1 MIQHTD
7 VSTRIQP
14 LSTALVNK
22 IAAGEVIE
30 RPANVVKELL
40 ENAVDALA
48 GRIEVDIEA
57 GGSELIRVTD
67 DGEGIH
73 PDDLTLAVSS
83 HATSKLREAD
93 DLFRVHTL
101 GFRGEALAS
110 IAEVSRF
117 RIRSRQPES
126 LQGYELTVD
135 AGQRSEPQP
144 CGCPVGTSVEVRQL
158 FLNTPVRRK
167 FLKTQSTEFGHISE
181 QFTRVALANP
191 QLHLVLRHN
200 DREVYELPA
209 SHGLHERLELFYGN
223 QLADQL
229 IEIEAEHDG
238 CRLWGFVAPPGQSKA
253 SRKGQYLFLNGR
265 WIQDRSLQHALGEAY
280 RGLLMVGRYPQAFLF
295 LEVPPDDV
303 DVNVHPTKAEVRFR
317 DAQQLYRLVLSTLR
331 NRFLGLDF
339 DSSLSMGSADTSKPN
354 PIDPARQAA
363 VQQELVAWATDELAN
378 WQPRQ
383 LDANEPT
390 TGTDPSGAFAIEE
403 AFGEDAEKPFASSVE
418 NRPPLTN
425 DDAHPSVVHVET
437 PESAVRPASGAAEL
451 RAMQVHDCYLVVET
465 TEGVTLID
473 QHALH
478 ERILYERLRN
488 RVLSRSVEVQR
499 LLVPITVELSAREAA
514 LLVEHAEA
522 LRELGLQID
531 QFGGTTVALS
541 GIPTLLH
548 RASPEEL
555 VRAVVELLD
564 EQGANTSR
572 RDVID
577 SLLHMMSCKAAIKA
591 GHRLQPE
598 EISALLAQR
607 DLVDDSHH
615 CPHGRPT
622 ALTLSREA
630 LDRQFGRLG

>member
-1 MIQHTD
+1 MTLHTE
-7 VSTRIQP
+7 VPSRIQP
-14 LSTALVNK
+14 LSAALVNK

-48 GRIEVDIEA
+48 GRIEVDVEA

-73 PDDLTLAVSS
+73 PDDLVLAVSS
-83 HATSKLREAD
+83 HATSKLQAAD

-117 RIRSRQPES
+117 RIRSRQPDS
-126 LQGYELTVD
+126 LQGYELNVD
-135 AGQRSEPQP
+135 AGTRSEPQP
-144 CGCPVGTSVEVRQL
+144 CGSPVGTSIEVRQL

-191 QLHLVLRHN
+191 QLHAVLRHN
-200 DREVYELPA
+200 DRTVYELPA
-209 SHGLHERLELFYGN
+209 SQGLRERLELFYGSK
-223 QLADQL
+223 LADQL
-229 IEIEAEHDG
+229 IEIEAEQNG
-238 CRLWGFVAPPGQSKA
+238 CRIWGFVAPPDQSKA

-303 DVNVHPTKAEVRFR
+303 DVNVHPTKSEVRFR
-317 DAQQLYRLVLSTLR
+317 DGQQLYRLVLSTLR
-331 NRFLGLDF
+331 NRFLALDF
-339 DSSLSMGSADTSKPN
+339 DSPLTTSAADREAPKPV
-354 PIDPARQAA
+354 DPARQAE

-378 WQPRQ
+378 WQPREASS
-383 LDANEPT
+383 DASHDER
-390 TGTDPSGAFAIEE
+390 SAFAAEE
-403 AFGEDAEKPFASSVE
+403 AFAPPADSTEEPHEFQDADPAS
-418 NRPPLTN
+418 P
-425 DDAHPSVVHVET
+425 VVHVQT
-437 PESAVRPASGAAEL
+437 PESSVRPASGTAEL

-465 TEGVTLID
+465 SEGVTLID

-478 ERILYERLRN
+478 ERILYERLRS
-488 RVLSRSVEVQR
+488 RVLGGSMEVQR
-499 LLVPITVELSAREAA
+499 LLVPITVELSAREAS
-514 LLVEHAEA
+514 LLSEHADV
-522 LRELGLQID
+522 LQELGLQIE
-531 QFGGTTVALS
+531 QFGGTTVALA
-541 GIPTLLH
+541 GVPALLH

-555 VRAVVELLD
+555 VHAVVALLD
-564 EQGANTSR
+564 EQGTNTSR
-572 RDVID
+572 RDVVD

-591 GHRLQPE
+591 GQRLQPE
-598 EISALLAQR
+598 EISALLEQR
-607 DLVDDSHH
+607 DLVEDSHH